1 MYGQQENT
9 LWTEAFRPDSLDGYI
24 GNEHIIEKVK
34 IFIDQWRCTASIIL
48 WISWYG

>member
-9 LWTEAFRPDSLDGYI
+9 LWTEAFRPDTLEGYI

-34 IFIDQWRCTASIIL
+34 IFISKIKKRSTQKKIFN
-48 WISWYG
+48 